1 MVNSFSHA
9 SGACSMVHVSPCFAT
24 LSFKAGVTNSCY
36 VYLKALIQPFPWVS
50 LVYRICTYT
59 TSCLGTQAARS
70 YSPTRLTA
78 SGDWVPYSGC
88 WTLTPGFCMLACN
101 KDRDLRTWTG
111 KHNLFSLWISK
122 KKWNNFSH
130 ILNSMVFHFNFLFLF
145 YFLCS
150 FNRFFFLFFFFLIF
164 CRFKSSSTGLLL
176 ATDVAARGLDIP
188 AVEHVIHY
196 QVPKDPDVSVWPFS
210 SLSSLLAIKG
220 V

>member
-36 VYLKALIQPFPWVS
+36 VYLKAFIQPFPCVS
-50 LVYRICTYT
+50 LVHRICTYII
-59 TSCLGTQAARS
+59 SCLGTRAARW

-78 SGDWVPYSGC
+78 SGDWVPYLGC

-122 KKWNNFSH
+122 KKWNNFLH
-130 ILNSMVFHFNFLFLF
+130 ILNSLVFHLLMFRTFCFLLF
-145 YFLCS
+145 S
-150 FNRFFFLFFFFLIF
+150 FVLLIF
-164 CRFKSSSTGLLL
+164 FSCFCFVFFCIFVDSSQALLVCFSPQMWPREVWISQPLNTWFIIKSPRILT
-176 ATDVAARGLDIP
+176 
-188 AVEHVIHY
+188 
-196 QVPKDPDVSVWPFS
+196 
-210 SLSSLLAIKG
+210 
-220 V
+220 